1 MNNRND
7 LTEPGGRG
15 REESPG
21 EYHERKRLEERL
33 QNSEVL
39 YHSLVEN
46 LPQNIFRKDREGR
59 FTFANQRFC
68 EMAHRS
74 LAELVGKTDLDL
86 FPPELAEKYRR
97 DDERVMETGQILET
111 VEDHRASNGRTLSV
125 QVVKTPLYDVQGR
138 VVGIQGI
145 FWDVTERKQ
154 LEVQLRQAQK
164 MEAIGRLAGGVAH
177 DFNNVLTLIQGYT
190 QLLLTEGNL
199 DEDTKGMLKEV
210 FLAGERAAK
219 LSRQLLTFSR
229 EKTLCLEI
237 LGLNAVVQGLTKMLT
252 HIIGEDVKVH
262 SECSAALPPIQ
273 ADAGMLE
280 QVIMNLVVN
289 ARDAMP
295 NGGDV
300 YITTEAARISGAHV
314 QKHPQARVGD
324 FVRLAVRDTGGGM
337 STEIMS
343 RIFEPFFTTK
353 EAGKGTGL
361 GLAMVYAIASR
372 HQGWVEVES
381 QVGAGTTFRIY
392 LPVSPVAAADAV
404 APAAPPASRGGS
416 ETVLLVEDEP
426 TVRTFAR
433 MLLDRYGY
441 RVLEAVS
448 GKDAL
453 RMYGQHSAEIS
464 VVVTDMVM
472 PDGMTGRDLAASLRA
487 LKRDLKFV
495 FTSGYSAEVTGF
507 DTGFRRREG
516 IQFLQKPYSPQALAQ
531 TVRNCLDEK

>member
-1 MNNRND
+1 MSICND
-7 LTEPGGRG
+7 SAVLGQSG
-15 REESPG
+15 REGPPG
-21 EYHERKRLEERL
+21 AHLQLKQLEEKL
-33 QNSEVL
+33 QNSEAL

-59 FTFANQRFC
+59 FTFGNRRFC
-68 EMAHRS
+68 ELTRRS

-97 DDERVMETGQILET
+97 DDQQVMETGQALET
-111 VEDHRASNGRTLSV
+111 VEDHHAPDGRTMSV
-125 QVVKTPLYDVQGR
+125 QVVKTPLHDAQGG
-138 VVGIQGI
+138 VIGVQGI

-199 DEDTKGMLKEV
+199 DENTKGMLKEV
-210 FLAGERAAK
+210 FLAGERAAR

-229 EKTLCLEI
+229 KKTACSEI
-237 LGLNAVVQGLTKMLT
+237 LDLNAVIGGLTKMLA
-252 HIIGEDVKVH
+252 HIIGEDVTLH
-262 SECSAALPPIQ
+262 SECSAALPLIQ
-273 ADAGMLE
+273 ADAGLLE
-280 QVIMNLVVN
+280 QMTMNLVVN

-295 NGGDV
+295 NGGDL
-300 YITTEAARISGAHV
+300 YITSAAARISGAEV
-314 QKHPQARVGD
+314 QKHPAAREGN
-324 FVRLAVRDTGGGM
+324 FVRLEVRDTGCGM
-337 STEIMS
+337 STEIIS
-343 RIFEPFFTTK
+343 RVFEPFFTTK

-361 GLAMVYAIASR
+361 GLAMVYAIVNQ
-372 HQGWVEVES
+372 HQGWVELER
-381 QVGAGTTFRIY
+381 QVGVGTTFRIY
-392 LPVSPVAAADAV
+392 LPVSPAAAAG
-404 APAAPPASRGGS
+404 AQAPPAPPTAHGGS
-416 ETVLLVEDEP
+416 ETVLLVEDEQ

-433 MLLDRYGY
+433 LLLDRDGY

-453 RMYGQHSAEIS
+453 RVYEQHAAEIN

-472 PDGMTGRDLAASLRA
+472 PDGMTGRELAAELQT

-495 FTSGYSAEVTGF
+495 FTSGYSAEITGA

-516 IQFLQKPYSPQALAQ
+516 VKFLQKPYSPQALAQ
-531 TVRNCLDEK
+531 TVRNCLDGE

>member
-1 MNNRND
+1 
-7 LTEPGGRG
+7 
-15 REESPG
+15 
-21 EYHERKRLEERL
+21 
-33 QNSEVL
+33 
-39 YHSLVEN
+39 
-46 LPQNIFRKDREGR
+46 
-59 FTFANQRFC
+59 
-68 EMAHRS
+68 
-74 LAELVGKTDLDL
+74 
-86 FPPELAEKYRR
+86 
-97 DDERVMETGQILET
+97 METGQILET

-404 APAAPPASRGGS
+404 VPAASPTSRGGS